1 MLIIRDAQLNVLAQE
16 QLRQFERFLAEHL
29 LNRFPGVEFTKD
41 THLLTA
47 FVSEG
52 IERAT
57 SFGVVDRYDVRRFL
71 EFRGEYGADFHT
83 LPWASKILGDKTL
96 SGCGKMEQLD
106 SYTTFTLRAA
116 AR

>member
-1 MLIIRDAQLNVLAQE
+1 MLIIRDAQLRVLARE
-16 QLRQFERFLAEHL
+16 QLRQFEQSLTEHL
-29 LNRFPGVEFTKD
+29 LNRFPDVEFTQD
-41 THLLTA
+41 LHLLRA

-71 EFRGEYGADFHT
+71 EFRSEYGAEFDA
-83 LPWASKILGDKTL
+83 LPWASKILSDKTL